1 MMQKK
6 AIFVSQRIRAMHEY
20 DFINRPKDLLTPE
33 VVALLTRLHECRG
46 RQELFIEAEPDV
58 LTALLEVARIQSTDA
73 SNRIEGIY
81 TTDERLKAIVQDKV
95 QPRNR
100 NEEEISGYRD
110 VLATIHESYEYIA
123 PRPNT
128 ILQLHRDLYSFS
140 GSVEGGVYKNAD
152 NIIAEKHADG
162 TETVRFRPVPA
173 FRTADAVH
181 DLCSRY
187 NEAIEA
193 AAYDPLVLM
202 PIFILD
208 FLCIHPFNDGNGRMS
223 RLLTLLLL
231 YRAGFIVGKYVS
243 IEMLIEKSKDSY
255 YEALQASSLN
265 WHEGTNDYL
274 PFLKYLLGVLVKA
287 YGEFE
292 GRVEYLRYRKV
303 SKAGRIKAIIERT
316 PGKIAK
322 KDIAL
327 ACPDISLTTIERTL
341 SDLMAAGFIVKVGKG
356 RSTAYVKSV

>member
-1 MMQKK
+1 
-6 AIFVSQRIRAMHEY
+6 MHEF

-33 VVALLTRLHECRG
+33 VVGILTRLHECRG
-46 RQELFIEAEPDV
+46 RQELFIEAEADI
-58 LTALLEVARIQSTDA
+58 LTALLEVAKIQSTGA

-81 TTDERLKAIVQDKV
+81 TTDERLNALVQEKV
-95 QPRNR
+95 KPRNR

-123 PRPNT
+123 PRPNN

-140 GSVEGGVYKNAD
+140 SSAVGGVYKKSD

-173 FRTADAVH
+173 FQTADAMLN
-181 DLCSRY
+181 LCTRF

-193 AAYDPLVLM
+193 GTYDPLLLM
-202 PIFILD
+202 PVFILD

-231 YRAGFIVGKYVS
+231 YRAGFIVGKYIS

-255 YEALQASSLN
+255 YEALQASSQN
-265 WHEGTNDYL
+265 WHENGNDYL
-274 PFLKYLLGVLVKA
+274 PFLKYMLGVVVKA
-287 YGEFE
+287 YNEFE
-292 GRVEYLRYRKV
+292 DRVEHLRHRKM
-303 SKAGRIKAIIERT
+303 SKADRIKDLIEKT
-316 PGKIAK
+316 PGKISK
-322 KDIAL
+322 KDIAQ

-341 SDLMAAGFIVKVGKG
+341 AELIASGFIEKVGTG
-356 RSTAYVKSV
+356 RTTAYVKK

>member
-1 MMQKK
+1 
-6 AIFVSQRIRAMHEY
+6 MHEF

-33 VVALLTRLHECRG
+33 VVSILTRLHECRG
-46 RQELFIEAEPDV
+46 RQELFIEAEADV
-58 LTALLEVARIQSTDA
+58 LTALLEVAKIQSTGA

-81 TTDERLKAIVQDKV
+81 TTDERLNAIVRNKV
-95 QPRNR
+95 KPRNR

-123 PRPNT
+123 PRPNN

-140 GSVEGGVYKNAD
+140 SSAVGGVYKNSD

-173 FRTADAVH
+173 YQTADAILN
-181 DLCSRY
+181 LCTRY

-193 AAYDPLVLM
+193 GTYDPLLLM
-202 PIFILD
+202 PVFILD

-231 YRAGFIVGKYVS
+231 YRAGFIVGKYIS

-255 YEALQASSLN
+255 YGALQASSQN
-265 WHEGTNDYL
+265 WHENGNDYF
-274 PFLKYLLGVLVKA
+274 PFLKYMLGVVVKA
-287 YGEFE
+287 YNEFE
-292 GRVEYLRYRKV
+292 DRVEHLRHRKM
-303 SKAGRIKAIIERT
+303 SKADRIKDLIEKT
-316 PGKIAK
+316 PGKISK
-322 KDIAL
+322 KEIAQ
-327 ACPDISLTTIERTL
+327 ACPDISVTTIERTL
-341 SDLMAAGFIVKVGKG
+341 AELVASGIIEKVGVG
-356 RSTAYVKSV
+356 RATAYVKK

>member
-1 MMQKK
+1 
-6 AIFVSQRIRAMHEY
+6 MHEF

-58 LTALLEVARIQSTDA
+58 LAALLEVAKIQSTDA

-81 TTDERLKAIVQDKV
+81 TTDERLKAIVQEKV
-95 QPRNR
+95 KPRNR

-123 PRPNT
+123 PRPNN

-140 GSVEGGVYKNAD
+140 SAGGGTYKNSD

-162 TETVRFRPVPA
+162 TETARFRPVPA
-173 FRTADAVH
+173 FQTADAMLN
-181 DLCSRY
+181 LCTKY

-193 AAYDPLVLM
+193 GTYDPLLLM
-202 PIFILD
+202 PVFILD

-231 YRAGFIVGKYVS
+231 YRSGFIVGKYIS

-255 YEALQASSLN
+255 YEALQASAQN
-265 WHEGTNDYL
+265 WHEDRNNYL
-274 PFLKYLLGVLVKA
+274 PFLKYMMGVVVKA
-287 YGEFE
+287 YNEFE
-292 GRVEYLRYRKV
+292 DRVEHLRYRKV
-303 SKAGRIKAIIERT
+303 SKPERIKAFIERT
-316 PGKIAK
+316 PGKITK
-322 KDIAL
+322 KEIAQV
-327 ACPDISLTTIERTL
+327 CPDISLTTIERTL
-341 SDLMAAGFIVKVGKG
+341 ADLLAAGYIEKTGIG
-356 RSTAYVKSV
+356 RATAYVKK

>member
-1 MMQKK
+1 
-6 AIFVSQRIRAMHEY
+6 MHEF

-33 VVALLTRLHECRG
+33 VVSILTRLHECRG
-46 RQELFIEAEPDV
+46 RQELFIEAEADV
-58 LTALLEVARIQSTDA
+58 LTALLEVAKIQSTGA

-81 TTDERLKAIVQDKV
+81 TTDERLNALVQEKV
-95 QPRNR
+95 KPRNR

-123 PRPNT
+123 PRPNN

-140 GSVEGGVYKNAD
+140 SSAVGGVYKNSD

-173 FRTADAVH
+173 FQTADAMLN
-181 DLCSRY
+181 LCTRF

-193 AAYDPLVLM
+193 GTYDPLLLM
-202 PIFILD
+202 PLFILD

-231 YRAGFIVGKYVS
+231 YRAGFIVGKYIS

-255 YEALQASSLN
+255 YEALQASSQN
-265 WHEGTNDYL
+265 WHENGNDYL
-274 PFLKYLLGVLVKA
+274 PFLKYMLSVVVKA
-287 YGEFE
+287 YNEFE
-292 GRVEYLRYRKV
+292 DRVEHLCHRKM
-303 SKAGRIKAIIERT
+303 SKADRIKDLIEKT
-316 PGKIAK
+316 PGKISK
-322 KDIAL
+322 KDIAQ
-327 ACPDISLTTIERTL
+327 ACPDISVTTIERTL
-341 SDLMAAGFIVKVGKG
+341 AELVASGFIDKVGVG
-356 RSTAYVKSV
+356 RATAYVKK

>member
-1 MMQKK
+1 
-6 AIFVSQRIRAMHEY
+6 MHEY
-20 DFINRPKDLLTPE
+20 DFTSRPQDLLTPE
-33 VVALLTRLHECRG
+33 VVVLLTRLHECRG

-58 LTALLEVARIQSTDA
+58 LTALVDVAKIQSTDS

-81 TTDERLKAIVQDKV
+81 TTDERLRAIVQEKV

-128 ILQLHRDLYSFS
+128 ILQMHRDLYSFS
-140 GSVEGGVYKNAD
+140 SSIAGGAYKNSD

-173 FRTADAVH
+173 FQTAEAVMN
-181 DLCSRY
+181 LCSRY
-187 NEAIEA
+187 NDAVEAGT
-193 AAYDPLVLM
+193 YDPLLLI

-231 YRAGFIVGKYVS
+231 YRAGFNVGKYIS
-243 IEMLIEKSKDSY
+243 LEMLIEKSKDSY
-255 YEALQASSLN
+255 YEALQASSRD
-265 WHEGTNDYL
+265 WHENGNDYL
-274 PFLKYLLGVLVKA
+274 PFLKYMLGVVAKA
-287 YGEFE
+287 YNEFE
-292 GRVEYLRYRKV
+292 SRVEYLRHRKV
-303 SKAGRIKAIIERT
+303 SKPERIEAVIERT
-316 PGKIAK
+316 PGKITK
-322 KDIAL
+322 KEIAL
-327 ACPDISLTTIERTL
+327 VCPDISLTTIERTL
-341 SDLMAAGFIVKVGKG
+341 SDLVAAGYIVKVGSG
-356 RSTAYVKSV
+356 RSTAYVKK

>member
-1 MMQKK
+1 
-6 AIFVSQRIRAMHEY
+6 MHEF
-20 DFINRPKDLLTPE
+20 DFINRPKELLTPE

-58 LTALLEVARIQSTDA
+58 LTALLEVAKIQSTDA

-81 TTDERLKAIVQDKV
+81 TSDERLKAIVQEKV

-110 VLATIHESYEYIA
+110 VLATIHESYEHIT
-123 PRPNT
+123 PRPNS

-140 GSVEGGVYKNAD
+140 SSAVGGVYKNSD

-173 FRTADAVH
+173 FQTADAMLN
-181 DLCSRY
+181 LCTRY
-187 NEAIEA
+187 NDAIEA
-193 AAYDPLVLM
+193 ATYNPLILM

-231 YRAGFIVGKYVS
+231 YRAGFIVGKYIS

-255 YEALQASSLN
+255 YEALQASSQD
-265 WHEGTNDYL
+265 WHEDRNNYL
-274 PFLKYLLGVLVKA
+274 PFLKYMLGSWLRPIMNSRTVLSTFVIARYPSLSASRPSLSALLA
-287 YGEFE
+287 
-292 GRVEYLRYRKV
+292 RSPRRRYPRP
-303 SKAGRIKAIIERT
+303 A
-316 PGKIAK
+316 
-322 KDIAL
+322 
-327 ACPDISLTTIERTL
+327 RTL
-341 SDLMAAGFIVKVGKG
+341 ASPPSSAPCPTLLPPVTSRRQEPAGLRPMLRNNPPIDLF
-356 RSTAYVKSV
+356 S

>member
-1 MMQKK
+1 
-6 AIFVSQRIRAMHEY
+6 MHEY

-33 VVALLTRLHECRG
+33 VVAILSRLHECRG

-58 LTALLEVARIQSTDA
+58 LTALLEVAKVQSTEA

-81 TTDERLKAIVQDKV
+81 TTDERLRALVQEKV

-123 PRPNT
+123 PRPNN

-140 GSVEGGVYKNAD
+140 SSAVGGAYKNSD
-152 NIIAEKHADG
+152 NIIAEKKADG
-162 TETVRFRPVPA
+162 TEAVRFRPVPA
-173 FRTADAVH
+173 FQTAEAIH
-181 DLCSRY
+181 DLCDKY

-193 AAYDPLVLM
+193 GTYDPLVLM

-231 YRAGFIVGKYVS
+231 YRAGFIVGKYIS

-255 YEALQASSLN
+255 YEALQESSQN
-265 WHEGTNDYL
+265 WHEGGNNYM
-274 PFLKYLLGVLVKA
+274 PFLKYMLGIVVKA
-287 YGEFE
+287 YNEFE
-292 GRVEYLRYRKV
+292 DRVEHLRYRKI
-303 SKAGRIKAIIERT
+303 SKPERIKAIIERT
-316 PGKIAK
+316 PGKITK
-322 KDIAL
+322 KEIAQV
-327 ACPDISLTTIERTL
+327 CPDISLTTIERTL
-341 SDLMAAGFIVKVGKG
+341 ADLVSSGFINKVGEG
-356 RSTAYVKSV
+356 RATAYVKK